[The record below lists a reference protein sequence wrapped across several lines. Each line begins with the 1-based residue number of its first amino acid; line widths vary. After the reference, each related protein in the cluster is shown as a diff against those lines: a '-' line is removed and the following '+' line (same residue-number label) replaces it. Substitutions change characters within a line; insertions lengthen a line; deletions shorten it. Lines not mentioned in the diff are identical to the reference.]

1 MHDVPLWLWIAFAVT
16 VVVAL
21 AVDLLVNRK
30 AHVIGLREAAVWS
43 GVWVGLAVA
52 FGVVVFLVVGTTA
65 GVEYTTAWLLEKSLS
80 VDNLFVFALIFGYF
94 QVPREYQHRVLFLGV
109 LGALVFRGL
118 FLAAG
123 VAVVSR
129 FTAVMFVFAA
139 FLFYSSYK
147 ILTKGEGSVDPG
159 RSIAVRALRKVVTVR
174 DDYAGNRFFL
184 RENGTLVATP
194 LLAVVAAV
202 EGADL
207 IFAIDSVPA
216 VLGVSSDIF
225 IVYTSNAFAI
235 LGLRALYFLLAD
247 LLDRFHHLSKGLA
260 LILAFIAVKL
270 ILQASHEIISTSVP
284 KVNALVSL
292 AVIAAVLITSVVLS
306 LLRPAPPG
314 SAESPSDGKAR

>member
-1 MHDVPLWLWIAFAVT
+1 MHDVPLWLWIVFAVT
-16 VVVAL
+16 VAVAL
-21 AVDLLVNRK
+21 AVDLLMNRK
-30 AHVIGLREAAVWS
+30 AHVIGVQEAAVWS
-43 GVWVGLAVA
+43 SIWVGLAIV
-52 FGVVVFLVVGTTA
+52 FGVVVYLVVGTTA

-80 VDNLFVFALIFGYF
+80 ADNLFVFALIFGYF

-118 FLAAG
+118 ILAAG

-129 FTAVMFVFAA
+129 FAAVMFVFAA
-139 FLFYSSYK
+139 FLLYSSYK
-147 ILTKGEGSVDPG
+147 ILTTGEGSVDPG
-159 RSIAVRALRKVVTVR
+159 KSIAVRLLRKFVPVR
-174 DDYAGNRFFL
+174 DDYAGKRFFL
-184 RENGTLVATP
+184 RENGRLVATP

-207 IFAIDSVPA
+207 VFAIDSVPA
-216 VLGVSSDIF
+216 VLGVSSDVF

-247 LLDRFHHLSKGLA
+247 LLNRFHYLSKGLA

-270 ILQASHEIISTSVP
+270 ALQAAHETIGLSIPEVH
-284 KVNALVSL
+284 ALVSL

-306 LLRPAPPG
+306 VLRPAPSGG
-314 SAESPSDGKAR
+314 SGAQRHDEP